1 MLSLPAKGTVC
12 RLGMSAHE
20 DQGFRWHIGD
30 LNDMTALGTAA
41 GYCDI
46 VVAEKHWDSILRRHT
61 AHIRAPGRSTQ
72 STDPRKP
79 RGDHA

>member
-46 VVAEKHWDSILRRHT
+46 VVAEKH
-61 AHIRAPGRSTQ
+61 
-72 STDPRKP
+72 
-79 RGDHA
+79 